1 MSEEHDIYFDND
13 YQGDASDMWNIACTL
28 SFANDDFYRRRIK
41 EAHPIVR
48 ETVLEWYD
56 DEDKEI
62 AYLLAP
68 AEKVRRRMRLQG
80 YTHHRCRALWERG
93 FPKHIATLKDMNG
106 RHGIDLE
113 ETISSQEYLTFEQWL
128 RRVNNIDLNKLLQ
141 FPGTEFELTDSFA
154 SMALEIDVLKPKEVW
169 TELGS
174 YIDELDPQL
183 TLHENHRKL
192 ETFQDPDQEF
202 IQPTGNILIL
212 TEGKSDTRIL
222 SAAILNMY
230 PEYSDLYQFIDFG
243 EFSISGGASM
253 LTKMVKTFAGVR
265 MDQPLLALF
274 DNDAAGLAE
283 KHHLDRIG
291 TLPSNIKT
299 MALPDIELAKRYPTI
314 GPEGNRHMDVNG
326 TASSIELFLGKAAL
340 TDKSGQFHP
349 IRWTGWNKQ
358 IERYQGSLEYKDA
371 VTTRFLDRMN
381 SGGEPTQLRAEF
393 PELDQLLN
401 CIFHAFY

>member
-1 MSEEHDIYFDND
+1 MSEEHDIYFDNE
-13 YQGDASDMWNIACTL
+13 YQSDASHMWFTSWTL
-28 SFANDDFYRRRIK
+28 LFANDDFYRRKIK
-41 EAHPIVR
+41 EAHPVVR
-48 ETVLEWYD
+48 QTVLEWYE
-56 DEDKEI
+56 DENQEI

-68 AEKVRRRMRLQG
+68 GEKVRRRMHIQG
-80 YTHHRCRALWERG
+80 YTHDRCKALWERG
-93 FPKHIATLKDMNG
+93 FPKHIAMLENMHG
-106 RHGIDLE
+106 RYGIDLE
-113 ETISSQEYLTFEQWL
+113 ETISLQKDLTFELWL
-128 RRVNNIDLNKLLQ
+128 RRSDDLDPNQSFQAPQNN
-141 FPGTEFELTDSFA
+141 FGLTDPFA
-154 SMALEIDVLKPKEVW
+154 NMALKLDSMKPNEVW

-174 YIDELDPQL
+174 YIDELDPKR
-183 TLHENHRKL
+183 TLHENLRKL

-202 IQPTGNILIL
+202 IQSTGNILIL

-222 SAAILNMY
+222 SAAILKMY
-230 PEYSDLYQFIDFG
+230 PEYSDLYQFIDFE

-265 MDQPLLALF
+265 MDQPVLALF

-299 MALPDIELAKRYPTI
+299 MALPDIELAKSYPTI
-314 GPEGNRHMDVNG
+314 GPEGNRQMDVNG
-326 TASSIELFLGKAAL
+326 TASSIELFLGKEAL
-340 TDKSGQFHP
+340 TDKSGEFHP

-371 VTTRFLDRMN
+371 VTTRFIYRMN

-401 CIFHAFY
+401 CIFHAFH